1 MVHPECVRKGLSRVS
16 ELLLKAVLS
25 TFLPL
30 RELSG
35 TTAAM
40 LKIFEKIFGSKHD
53 KDIRKIQPIVDRI
66 NELYAPL
73 ADLSDEA
80 FRQKGIGLKSRVRGR
95 LEPVEQKIRECIG
108 NLDRPDI
115 GFEEGE
121 KLNSAL
127 EQLRKAYEEETVT
140 VLDELLPETYA
151 LVKETCRRLKGHTYM
166 VMGREQVWDMTP
178 YDVQLIGGIV
188 LHQGKISE
196 MATGE
201 GKTLVSTLPVFLN
214 ALTGRGVHIVT
225 VNDYLA
231 RRDKEWMTPV
241 FEYHGLTV
249 GVILT
254 GLRPEERRRQYL
266 CDITWGTNN
275 ELGFDYLRDNMAG
288 TPAEMVHRDFYFA
301 IVDEVDSVL
310 IDEAR
315 TPLIISGPVPNADNS
330 KFEQIRPWIEQLVR
344 AQQNLVASLLTGA
357 EKTLREKPGDFDAG
371 LALLRVR
378 RGQPKNN
385 RLTKMLAQGGVG
397 KLIQQVENEY
407 LKDNSSRMHEV
418 DEELFYA
425 VDEKAHTIDLTDK
438 GREFLS
444 RLSHKDSDL
453 FLLPDVGSEVAS
465 IESEPS
471 LSANDKI
478 QKKDEVYRL
487 YADRSEA
494 LHNISQLLKAYS
506 LYTKDDEYVVQD
518 GQVMIVDEFT
528 GRVLPGRRYS
538 DGLHQAIEAKEN
550 VKIEG
555 ETQTMATITI
565 QNFFR
570 LYRKLAGMTGTAE
583 TEASEFFEI
592 YKLDVVVIPTNRSI
606 ARRDMDDL
614 VFKTRREKYNA
625 IVNKVAGL
633 KEKGQPVLVGT
644 ASVEVSETLS
654 RMLRARRIEH
664 NVLNAKQ
671 HDREADIVAMA
682 GQKGAITIA
691 TNMAGRGTDIKLGAG
706 VREIGGLFI
715 LGSERHESRRIDRQ
729 LRGRA
734 GRQGDPGES
743 IFYVSLEDELMRLFG
758 SERVIAVMDKLGHE
772 EGDVIE
778 HSMITRSIERA
789 QKKVEEQN
797 FAIRKRLLEYD
808 DVMNQQ
814 REVVYTRRR
823 KALEMDRLTADIM
836 DLLHDYCRATVAKY
850 HAGNDPAGLEEQLL
864 RELSLEFRP
873 DDAEFER
880 NPVEKTSGDLFKA
893 AGDFYRR
900 KEQAIP
906 EEIMRQIEKYA
917 VLSVIDQKW
926 REHLREIDSLRE
938 GINLRAYGQKDPLL
952 EYKQEAYRL
961 FIDLLRDIEHET
973 LSLAFKLFP
982 VTEEESLEI
991 EARQRKAAVRQER
1004 LVARHEEV
1012 ESAYEQIEGN
1022 EERAEGDSLPN
1033 VARTPVRVEEKPG
1046 RNDPCPCGSG
1056 RKYKNCC
1063 GSED

>member
-1 MVHPECVRKGLSRVS
+1 
-16 ELLLKAVLS
+16 
-25 TFLPL
+25 
-30 RELSG
+30 
-35 TTAAM
+35 M
-40 LKIFEKIFGSKHD
+40 LKIFEKIFGSKHE
-53 KDIRKIQPIVDRI
+53 KDIKKIQPLVDRI
-66 NELYAPL
+66 NELYGPL
-73 ADLSDEA
+73 PSLSEEA
-80 FRQKGIGLKSRVRGR
+80 FRQKGAELRERVRSR
-95 LEPVEQKIRECIG
+95 LTPFEAQIAELVGK
-108 NLDRPDI
+108 LDRPDI
-115 GFEEGE
+115 GFEET
-121 KLNSAL
+121 
-127 EQLRKAYEEETVT
+127 EQLNGRLDQVRKEYETETAA
-140 VLDELLPETYA
+140 VLDEVLPEAFA
-151 LVKETCRRLKGHTYM
+151 LVKETSRRLKGHKYV
-166 VMGREQVWDMTP
+166 VMGREMVWDMVP

-214 ALTGRGVHIVT
+214 ALTGRGVHVVT

-231 RRDKEWMTPV
+231 QRDKEWMTPV

-254 GLRPEERRRQYL
+254 GLQPEERRQQYL

-330 KFEQIRPWIEQLVR
+330 KFQEIKPWIEQLVR
-344 AQQNLVASLLTGA
+344 AQQNLVASYLTGA
-357 EKTLREKPGDFDAG
+357 EKSLKDKPNDFDAG
-371 LALLRVR
+371 LALLRVK

-385 RLTKMLAQGGVG
+385 RLSKMMSQGGVG

-418 DEELFYA
+418 DDELFYA
-425 VDEKAHTIDLTDK
+425 VDEKANTIDLTEK

-444 RLSHKDSDL
+444 RLSHRDRDL
-453 FLLPDVGSEVAS
+453 FLLPDVGTEVAA
-465 IESEPS
+465 IESDQSFSTAE
-471 LSANDKI
+471 KI
-478 QKKDEVYRL
+478 QRKDEVYRL

-506 LYTKDDEYVVQD
+506 LFSKDDEYVVQE

-570 LYRKLAGMTGTAE
+570 LYKKLAGMTGTAE
-583 TEASEFFEI
+583 TEASEFYDI
-592 YKLDVVVIPTNRSI
+592 YKLDVVVIPTNRPI

-625 IVNKVAGL
+625 IADKVVEL

-671 HDREADIVAMA
+671 HEREADIVAMA

-691 TNMAGRGTDIKLGAG
+691 TNMAGRGTDIKLGPG
-706 VREIGGLFI
+706 IREIGGLFI

-778 HSMITRSIERA
+778 HSMITKSIERA

-814 REVVYTRRR
+814 REVIYTRRR
-823 KALEMDRLTADIM
+823 KALEMDRLTGDIM
-836 DLLHDYCRATVAKY
+836 DLLHDYCQNMVRKF
-850 HAGNDPAGLEEQLL
+850 HADNDPAGLEEQIL
-864 RELSLEFRP
+864 RELSVEFRP
-873 DDAEFER
+873 DAKQFEQD
-880 NPVEKTSGDLFKA
+880 PEEKTTEALYSSA
-893 AGDFYRR
+893 SDFYRR
-900 KEQAIP
+900 KEAAIP
-906 EEIMRQIEKYA
+906 ADIMRQIEKYA

-952 EYKQEAYRL
+952 EYKQEAFKL
-961 FIDLLRDIEHET
+961 FIELLREIEMET

-982 VTEEESLEI
+982 VTEEESREI
-991 EARQRKAAVRQER
+991 EERQRQAAVKQER
-1004 LVARHEEV
+1004 LVAQHAEI
-1012 ESAYEQIEGN
+1012 ESAYDIIGSE
-1022 EERAEGDSLPN
+1022 AEGGLPG
-1033 VARTPVRVEEKPG
+1033 VDDIQTQQPVRVEEKPG
-1046 RNDPCPCGSG
+1046 RNDLCPCGSG
-1056 RKYKNCC
+1056 KKYKNCH
-1063 GSED
+1063 GANE

>member
-1 MVHPECVRKGLSRVS
+1 
-16 ELLLKAVLS
+16 
-25 TFLPL
+25 
-30 RELSG
+30 
-35 TTAAM
+35 M

-53 KDIRKIQPIVDRI
+53 KDIKKIQPLVERI
-66 NELYAPL
+66 NEFYGPL
-73 ADLSDEA
+73 QSLSEEA
-80 FRQKGIGLKSRVRGR
+80 FLNKGTELKARVRGR
-95 LEPVEQKIRECIG
+95 LTPFESQIQELMS

-115 GFEEGE
+115 GYEE
-121 KLNSAL
+121 N
-127 EQLRKAYEEETVT
+127 EQLNGKLDQVRKEYEAATVL
-140 VLDELLPETYA
+140 VLDEVLPETFA
-151 LVKETCRRLKGHTYM
+151 LVKETCRRLKGHKYV
-166 VMGREQVWDMTP
+166 VMGREMIWDMVP

-214 ALTGRGVHIVT
+214 ALTGRGVHVVT

-231 RRDKEWMTPV
+231 QRDKEWMSPV
-241 FEYHGLTV
+241 FEYHGLSV

-254 GLRPEERRRQYL
+254 GLQSDERRSQYL

-288 TPAEMVHRDFYFA
+288 TMEEMVHRDFYFA

-330 KFEQIRPWIEQLVR
+330 KFQEIKPWIEQLVR
-344 AQQNLVASLLTGA
+344 AQQNLVASLLTTA
-357 EKTLREKPGDFDAG
+357 DKILKDKPNDFDAG
-371 LALLRVR
+371 LALLRVK

-385 RLTKMLAQGGVG
+385 RFIKTISQGGVG
-397 KLIQQVENEY
+397 KLIQSVENEY
-407 LKDNSSRMHEV
+407 LKDNASRLHEV
-418 DEELFYA
+418 DDELFYA
-425 VDEKAHTIDLTDK
+425 VDEKANTIDLTDK

-444 RLSHKDSDL
+444 RLSQRDRDL
-453 FLLPDVGSEVAS
+453 FLLPDVGSEVAA
-465 IESEPS
+465 IESNPGFSTSE
-471 LSANDKI
+471 KI

-506 LYTKDDEYVVQD
+506 LFSKDDEYVVQD

-528 GRVLPGRRYS
+528 GRVLAGRRYS

-565 QNFFR
+565 QNYFR
-570 LYRKLAGMTGTAE
+570 LYKKLAGMTGTAE
-583 TEASEFFEI
+583 TEASEFYEI
-592 YKLDVVVIPTNRSI
+592 YKLDVVVIPTNQPI
-606 ARRDMDDL
+606 ARHDMDDL
-614 VFKTRREKYNA
+614 VYKTRREKYNA
-625 IVNKVAGL
+625 IVNKVIEL

-654 RMLRARRIEH
+654 RMLRAKRIEH

-671 HDREADIVAMA
+671 HEREADIVAMA
-682 GQKGAITIA
+682 GQKEAITIA
-691 TNMAGRGTDIKLGAG
+691 TNMAGRGTDIKLGQG
-706 VREIGGLFI
+706 VRELGGLYI

-743 IFYVSLEDELMRLFG
+743 IFFVSLEDELMRLFG
-758 SERVIAVMDKLGHE
+758 SERVIAVMDRLGHE

-778 HSMITRSIERA
+778 HSMITKSIERA

-797 FAIRKRLLEYD
+797 FSIRKRLLEYD

-814 REVVYTRRR
+814 REVIYTRRR

-836 DLLHDYCRATVAKY
+836 DLLHDYCVKSVKKF
-850 HAGNDPAGLEEQLL
+850 HAANDTAGLEEQVL
-864 RELSLEFRP
+864 RELSVEFKP
-873 DDAEFER
+873 DPSHFER
-880 NPVEKTSGDLFKA
+880 EPEEKSIEALYKA
-893 AGDFYRR
+893 ASDFYRR
-900 KEQAIP
+900 KEGAIP
-906 EEIMRQIEKYA
+906 EDIMRQIEKYA

-952 EYKQEAYRL
+952 EYKQEAFNL
-961 FIDLLRDIEHET
+961 FIELLKEIELET

-982 VTEEESLEI
+982 VTEEESREI
-991 EARQRKAAVRQER
+991 EEKQRQSAVQQER
-1004 LVARHEEV
+1004 LVAQHAPI
-1012 ESAYEQIEGN
+1012 ESAYDIIGN
-1022 EERAEGDSLPN
+1022 SGDVVTAEGEALPPQQ
-1033 VARTPVRVEEKPG
+1033 PVRVEEKPG
-1046 RNDPCPCGSG
+1046 RNDLCPCGSG
-1056 RKYKNCC
+1056 KKYKNCH
-1063 GSED
+1063 GQND

>member
-1 MVHPECVRKGLSRVS
+1 MVHSECARKGLSRVL
-16 ELLLKAVLS
+16 ELLLKVLLS
-25 TFLPL
+25 AFLP
-30 RELSG
+30 RPEPSA
-35 TTAAM
+35 TTAPM

-53 KDIRKIQPIVDRI
+53 KDIRKIQPIVERI

-80 FRQKGIGLKSRVRGR
+80 FREKGVGLKSRVRGR
-95 LEPVEQKIRECIG
+95 LEPVEQKIRGCIG

-115 GFEEGE
+115 GFEEAE
-121 KLNSAL
+121 QLNSAL
-127 EQLRKAYEEETVT
+127 EQARKEYEEETAR

-151 LVKETCRRLKGHTYM
+151 LVKETCRRLKGHTYL

-231 RRDKEWMTPV
+231 QRDKEWMTPV

-330 KFEQIRPWIEQLVR
+330 KFEEIRPWIEQLVR
-344 AQQNLVASLLTGA
+344 AQQNLVASLLTGS
-357 EKTLREKPGDFDAG
+357 EKTLKEKPGDFDAG
-371 LALLRVR
+371 LALLRVK

-385 RLTKMLAQGGVG
+385 RLTKMLSQGGVG

-418 DEELFYA
+418 DDELFYA

-465 IESEPS
+465 IESDPS
-471 LSANDKI
+471 LTANDKI

-625 IVNKVAGL
+625 IVNKVAEL

-682 GQKGAITIA
+682 GQKEAITIA

-836 DLLHDYCRATVAKY
+836 DLLHDYCQATVAKY
-850 HAGNDPAGLEEQLL
+850 HVDNDPAGLEEQLL

-880 NPVEKTSGDLFKA
+880 NPVEKTSGALFKA
-893 AGDFYRR
+893 ASDFYRR
-900 KEQAIP
+900 KEDAIP
-906 EEIMRQIEKYA
+906 ADIMRQIEKYA

-952 EYKQEAYRL
+952 EYKQEAYKL
-961 FIDLLRDIEHET
+961 FVDLLRDIEHET

-982 VTEEESLEI
+982 VTDEESREI
-991 EARQRKAAVRQER
+991 EARQRKAAVKQER
-1004 LVARHEEV
+1004 LVAQHEEV
-1012 ESAYEQIEGN
+1012 ESAYELIEGN
-1022 EERAEGDSLPN
+1022 EERAEGDDLPK
-1033 VARTPVRVEEKPG
+1033 VAQKPVRVEEKPG